1 MFTYNVG
8 YAGSGAGAKAMAQ
21 YLLSSTLDQKLSA
34 AARYYAGEMPPL
46 LSPLD
51 QLGQAVHR
59 GEMAFSEALDELV
72 RDAVAK
78 LSPDAE
84 F

>member
-1 MFTYNVG
+1 MPGRVRAPRRWRRT
-8 YAGSGAGAKAMAQ
+8 
-21 YLLSSTLDQKLSA
+21 LLSSTLDQKLSA

-51 QLGQAVHR
+51 QLGLAVHR

-78 LSPDAE
+78 LSPDAD